1 MEIAFHGN
9 SHFTLKGKNGS
20 LETNPNNSTLDT
32 KSNVVT
38 FSEMTEDTTIQNTSE
53 TKTIYRPGEYE
64 VVSIM
69 VKALQARLD
78 DPKTGEKN
86 IIYSITVDDVNLCHL
101 GKLNRALTPAEINE
115 LGEINVLLI
124 PVGGEGTL
132 TSGDAAKTISALS
145 PKLVVPMSYADND
158 ISKSTAMKDE
168 KEITVVDVPSL
179 KAFLGEM
186 GVDKVSAQ
194 KTLSVTPNNQP
205 LTTEVVILDIN

>member
-1 MEIAFHGN
+1 MEITFHGH
-9 SHFTLKGKNGS
+9 SHFTLKGKSGS
-20 LETNPNNSTLDT
+20 LETNPQNSSVTT

-38 FSEMTEDTTIQNTSE
+38 LSEVTEETTIQNTPE
-53 TKTIYRPGEYE
+53 TKTLYRPGEYE

-69 VKALQARLD
+69 VRALQARLD

-86 IIYSITVDDVNLCHL
+86 LIYTITVDDVNLCHL
-101 GKLNRALTPAEINE
+101 GKLNRVLTPAEINE

-132 TSGDAAKTISALS
+132 TSGDAAKMIAELS

-186 GVDKVSAQ
+186 GVDKVPAQ

>member
-20 LETNPNNSTLDT
+20 LETNPINSTLDT

-53 TKTIYRPGEYE
+53 AKAIYRPGEYE

-86 IIYSITVDDVNLCHL
+86 IIYSMI
-101 GKLNRALTPAEINE
+101 
-115 LGEINVLLI
+115 
-124 PVGGEGTL
+124 
-132 TSGDAAKTISALS
+132 
-145 PKLVVPMSYADND
+145 
-158 ISKSTAMKDE
+158 
-168 KEITVVDVPSL
+168 
-179 KAFLGEM
+179 
-186 GVDKVSAQ
+186 
-194 KTLSVTPNNQP
+194 
-205 LTTEVVILDIN
+205 